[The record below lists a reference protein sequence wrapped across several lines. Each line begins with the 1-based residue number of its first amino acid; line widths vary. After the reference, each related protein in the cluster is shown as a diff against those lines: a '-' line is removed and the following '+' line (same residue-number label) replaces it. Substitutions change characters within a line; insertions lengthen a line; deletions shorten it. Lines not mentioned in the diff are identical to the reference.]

1 MEDEREFFSDK
12 GVRVTQ
18 TRFVVNDQTYAMT
31 GITSIRRDIVKPSKV
46 WPIVVIVMGMGL
58 ALMADVFGLIIAG
71 AGAFFL
77 WKRKPD
83 YTVMLQTASGESK
96 ALASQDGPW
105 INGIVSALNEA
116 IVARG

>member
-31 GITSIRRDIVKPSKV
+31 GITSIRREIVKPSRL
-46 WPIVVIVMGMGL
+46 WPIVVIVLGMGL
-58 ALMADVFGLIIAG
+58 ALMADVFGLFIAG

-83 YTVMLQTASGESK
+83 YTVMLQTASGESQ
-96 ALASQDGPW
+96 ALRSQDGPW
-105 INGIVSALNEA
+105 INGIVSAVNEA